1 MGQKDWKELFM
12 KYKVYLIIIVVLI
25 IAVIV
30 LVKGCGNDNENSG
43 GTETAQEAPGDGTQ
57 DTGTQDGETE
67 TAEENKLEE
76 NTHATI
82 ERLVTRFMNCL
93 MDGDLEAL
101 EDITD
106 YLDEDDKRNITARAL
121 AYESY
126 SDLKLYTKN
135 GPEEDSYIVYVI
147 CDIKILNVDTP
158 APYSI
163 CIYVSPKDENND
175 RYIRYHNVEE
185 DQELQAYVAELEQDP
200 EVKAL
205 LDDVNARYQEALEN
219 DKTLYDFIMNATGR
233 GTEEESSE
241 EAVEEAAEESGEEA
255 AQEEEVQ
262 EEEPAEETGEATVQN
277 RETRVTESVNV
288 RAEASTESERL
299 ALAYQGDPITQ
310 IESYEDG
317 WSKVEYKGLTG
328 YVKTEFLE

>member
-1 MGQKDWKELFM
+1 MEQKNWKELWIR
-12 KYKVYLIIIVVLI
+12 YRVYLIVIVVLLA
-25 IAVIV
+25 AVIV
-30 LVKGCGNDNENSG
+30 LVRGCGSDEGS
-43 GTETAQEAPGDGTQ
+43 AEAPEVSEAETQ
-57 DTGTQDGETE
+57 QTGETDE
-67 TAEENKLEE
+67 AEAEPENKLEE
-76 NTHATI
+76 NSHASV
-82 ERLVTRFMNCL
+82 ERLVVKFMDCL
-93 MDGDLEAL
+93 MNGDLETMAS
-101 EDITD
+101 ITD
-106 YLDEDDKRNITARAL
+106 YLSDEDKNNITARAL

-126 SDLKLYTKN
+126 SDLKLYTKD

-147 CDIKILNVDTP
+147 CDITILNVDTP

-163 CIYVSPKDENND
+163 CIYVSPKDENGN
-175 RYIRYHNVEE
+175 RYIRYNNVENDE
-185 DQELQAYVAELEQDP
+185 ELQSYVAELEQDP

-262 EEEPAEETGEATVQN
+262 KEEPAEETGEATVQN